1 MTSVWCT
8 NYSFCYHRK
17 TCELL
22 IAKGADVTTKER
34 TNSTAL
40 HLAAK
45 AGSLRTARALQNCL
59 LPSTIDER
67 DKDKNTPLHIASRY
81 NRVDL
86 VRFLLD
92 KGADVTARN
101 VRNMTCLDIAIE
113 WEYEEIAKTLV
124 RHPRS
129 VKCVEIY
136 MPVLGNSYM
145 IVFLDLGTSNSFEQ
159 SIHETI
165 IAAIE
170 DLLAFSQFVV
180 NFYFCLFT
188 LHGCLKLQLPGEL
201 LSRDNDMKIDKDNLP
216 LACTIVVEHTEPRKA
231 WVGFLLSRI

>member
-81 NRVDL
+81 NRVDV

-129 VKCVEIY
+129 VKCVEIF
-136 MPVLGNSYM
+136 MPFLGNSFM
-145 IVFLDLGTSNSFEQ
+145 TVFLDLGTSNSFEQ
-159 SIHETI
+159 SIYEII

-170 DLLAFSQFVV
+170 DLRAFSQFVV
-180 NFYFCLFT
+180 NFYFCLSVHFAR
-188 LHGCLKLQLPGEL
+188 LF
-201 LSRDNDMKIDKDNLP
+201 KITTSWRASKP
-216 LACTIVVEHTEPRKA
+216 
-231 WVGFLLSRI
+231 